1 MSSDV
6 APGWYPD
13 PQAAGQV
20 RYWDGSGWT
29 EHVQPAGTP
38 APATAEPEGRG
49 PFTSDL
55 SVNELLLLGES
66 GFEPA
71 GVVAGTSVYQ
81 IGFEQSH
88 WTRNQEIEPLSRA
101 LLRGR
106 ELAVERAAEQAEKL
120 GAHGVVSLRLK
131 VGGYEWAPNM
141 AEFVALGTAVRQ
153 GGGAPP
159 DRPFATGLTGQ
170 ELWALRRLGYRPV
183 GLALGTCVYHVA
195 YGSLGQLLRQYGPN
209 AEIEDYSRALA
220 GARELAIGRMRSQAE
235 RMGADGVVSAELKE
249 RSHGWG
255 SHVIEFLA
263 AGTAV
268 VATGEPPLDTPPDAV
283 VPLGR

>member
-1 MSSDV
+1 VSSHI

-13 PQAAGQV
+13 PQSAGQV
-20 RYWDGSGWT
+20 RYWDGTGWT
-29 EHVQPAGTP
+29 EYVQAAGGEPAAGDG
-38 APATAEPEGRG
+38 AAGARV
-49 PFTSDL
+49 FTSDL
-55 SVNELLLLGES
+55 SANELLLLGES
-66 GFEPA
+66 GFEPL
-71 GVVAGTSVYQ
+71 GVVSGTSVYQ

-88 WTRNQEIEPLSRA
+88 WTRDQEIEPLSRA

-106 ELAVERAAEQAEKL
+106 ELALSRAAEQAAGL

-141 AEFVALGTAVRQ
+141 AEFVAVGTAVEQ
-153 GGGAPP
+153 ADAAAPES
-159 DRPFATGLTGQ
+159 PFATDLSGQ
-170 ELWALRRLGYRPV
+170 ELWALRRAGFRPV

-195 YGSLGQLLRQYGPN
+195 YGNLGQLFRQYGPN
-209 AEIEDYSRALA
+209 AEIDAYTTALG
-220 GARELAIGRMRSQAE
+220 GARELAFERMRAHAE
-235 RMGADGVVSAELKE
+235 RLEADGVVSVDLKE

-263 AGTAV
+263 SGTAV
-268 VATGEPPLDTPPDAV
+268 VATGEPPAEGPAEAV